1 MSNSLLSIS
10 MITKEALRI
19 LENELG
25 FAKGVN
31 REYDDTFANA
41 GAKIGSVINIR
52 KPVRYTT
59 VSGPALQLQDITDQ
73 SVALTLGTQQHVDF
87 QFTSKDMLL
96 NVDDF
101 SDRYVLPAINALAN
115 KIDYDGL
122 TQVPTGV
129 SNFVGAPGTTPATAL
144 LFLQAK
150 QKLAENACPMDDK
163 ISCIIN
169 PAAEASIVDAL
180 KGLFQD
186 GPKLAEQY
194 DKGLMGRALG
204 MNFRMDQNVQ
214 AHTIGALGGVG
225 ISNCATAQTGSNIIT
240 NNWTT
245 SVTNLLLPGDVVTFA
260 NVYAVNPVSFQS
272 TGALKQFVVTSAV
285 SSSGG
290 AATIPIS
297 PAIVTSG
304 PYQNVTAGVA
314 QSSAVLTFAS
324 ASSYANVVS
333 PVNVAYHRDA
343 FCLGMADLEL
353 PGGVEMAAR
362 ASDPRAGMS
371 LRVVRAYDIVN
382 DQHPCRIDVL
392 YGWQTIYQELACRIQ
407 G

>member
-1 MSNSLLSIS
+1 MATGSGKMATAALIIASFNKSTIFYVIGKDLLHQSHKMLS
-10 MITKEALRI
+10 KV
-19 LENELG
+19 
-25 FAKGVN
+25 F
-31 REYDDTFANA
+31 DQ
-41 GAKIGSVINIR
+41 KIGIVGDGLCDI
-52 KPVRYTT
+52 
-59 VSGPALQLQDITDQ
+59 QDINVV
-73 SVALTLGTQQHVDF
+73 SVWTLGH
-87 QFTSKDMLL
+87 
-96 NVDDF
+96 
-101 SDRYVLPAINALAN
+101 
-115 KIDYDGL
+115 
-122 TQVPTGV
+122 
-129 SNFVGAPGTTPATAL
+129 
-144 LFLQAK
+144 
-150 QKLAENACPMDDK
+150 
-163 ISCIIN
+163 
-169 PAAEASIVDAL
+169 
-180 KGLFQD
+180 
-186 GPKLAEQY
+186 
-194 DKGLMGRALG
+194 ALG

-214 AHTIGALGGVG
+214 SHTVGALGGVG
-225 ISNCATAQTGSNIIT
+225 ISNCATAQTGANIIT
-240 NNWTT
+240 NNWTS

-272 TGALKQFVVTSAV
+272 TGSLKQFVVTSAV

-290 AATIPIS
+290 SATIPIS

-314 QSSAVLTFAS
+314 QSSAVLTFAA
-324 ASSYANVVS
+324 ASTYANTVT

-343 FCLGMADLEL
+343 FCLGMADLGL

>member
-25 FAKGVN
+25 FARGVN
-31 REYDDTFANA
+31 REYDDQFANV
-41 GAKIGSVINIR
+41 GAKIGQVINIR
-52 KPVRYTT
+52 KPVRFTT
-59 VSGPALQLQDITDQ
+59 VSGPALQIQDITDQ

-101 SDRYVLPAINALAN
+101 SNRYVKPAVNALAN
-115 KIDYDGL
+115 KIDFDGL
-122 TQVPTGV
+122 NNIQTQVA
-129 SNFVGAPGTTPATAL
+129 NFVGTPATTPATAL
-144 LFLQAK
+144 IFLQAK
-150 QKLAENACPMDDK
+150 QKLAENACPMDDQ
-163 ISCIIN
+163 ISAVIN

-186 GPKLAEQY
+186 GSKIAEQY
-194 DKGLMGRALG
+194 DRGLMGRGLG
-204 MNFRMDQNVQ
+204 MNFRMDQNIP
-214 AHTIGALGGVG
+214 AHVVGALGGTGVAN
-225 ISNCATAQTGSNIIT
+225 SASAQVGSNIAT
-240 NNWTT
+240 NGWTS
-245 SVTNLLLPGDVVTFA
+245 SVTNLLLAGDVVTFA
-260 NVYAVNPVSFQS
+260 NTFAVNPVSFQS
-272 TGALKQFVVTSAV
+272 TGALKQFVVTANV
-285 SSSGG
+285 NSSGG

-297 PAIVTSG
+297 PAIVTNG
-304 PYQNVTAGVA
+304 PYQNVTQGVA
-314 QSSAVLTFAS
+314 NTSAVLIFGAV
-324 ASSYANVVS
+324 SSTANATT

-343 FCLGMADLEL
+343 FCLGMADLGL
-353 PGGVEMAAR
+353 PGGIEMAAR

-392 YGWQTIYQELACRIQ
+392 YGWQTIYPELACRVQ